1 MSIGRCLE
9 ILELQSAESLDEVK
23 RAYKVLVKVWHP
35 DRFSHDPHLKR
46 KAEDKI
52 QKINAAYEELK
63 CFFNDKCYKVDP
75 KSIGGG
81 ELDPEFPWQLNK
93 DNHPKPDSTSAPDPA
108 PPSAPTGRKTP
119 VVTARS
125 SSLGKYA
132 FFGFLIGMAVFTVL
146 VLYFLSRMDNSI
158 RNLPRTALEAIEE
171 KLKKFD
177 DPIAPPAPEEQ
188 ESVKDSVAVK
198 PVATDGQAGSAARAT
213 PPCIIYLHSG
223 DYIIAEAWW
232 YSDDMVEYR
241 IKYGIV
247 GIERSRVKEIRCE

>member
-1 MSIGRCLE
+1 M
-9 ILELQSAESLDEVK
+9 
-23 RAYKVLVKVWHP
+23 
-35 DRFSHDPHLKR
+35 
-46 KAEDKI
+46 
-52 QKINAAYEELK
+52 
-63 CFFNDKCYKVDP
+63 
-75 KSIGGG
+75 
-81 ELDPEFPWQLNK
+81 
-93 DNHPKPDSTSAPDPA
+93 
-108 PPSAPTGRKTP
+108 
-119 VVTARS
+119 VTARS

-177 DPIAPPAPEEQ
+177 DPVAPPAPEEQ

-213 PPCIIYLHSG
+213 PSCIIYLNSG

-241 IKYGIV
+241 VKHGIV